1 MRRLFYM
8 KLMTNTQKIL
18 TILSSFEKSNQENSG
33 YLTGKYTIRKVFDSI
48 KGDSVENIL
57 ARLTLIDSMYSTQ
70 MGRRYY
76 GLEELAEVLAKLQ
89 EKQKL
94 SDMFLSFLKD
104 KNVEKFTIDCKGEE
118 KKLFTGN
125 YGIGKDG
132 NDKGHALSLITKYA
146 YFETN
151 YQFPIYDSIV
161 REMYPLLWN
170 YCELPKKEMPKM
182 TNIAGDITAF
192 IEAIDLLKAK
202 LGNPKELTYDSLD
215 RLLWYTGKIL
225 RGNLSLIL
233 TMEEYKKYGVEFNK
247 KDFDLSKYD
256 LAKMKFLKEKPVL
269 KSLFEIA
276 KELLNYKK

>member
-1 MRRLFYM
+1 MRWLFYD
-8 KLMTNTQKIL
+8 KTMTNTQKIL
-18 TILSSFEKSNQENSG
+18 NILSSFERTGEERSG
-33 YLTGKYTIRKVFDSI
+33 YVTGKNTIRKVFDSI
-48 KGDSVENIL
+48 EGNSVENIL

-94 SDMFLSFLKD
+94 SDMFLTFLKD
-104 KNVEKFTIDCKGEE
+104 KDVEKFTVVCNGEE
-118 KKLFTGN
+118 KKLFTEK

-132 NDKGHALSLITKYA
+132 SDKGHALSLITKYA

-161 REMYPLLWN
+161 REMYPLLWS
-170 YCELPKKEMPKM
+170 YCGLPKKEMPKM
-182 TNIAGDITAF
+182 TSMVDNIIAF
-192 IEAIDLLKAK
+192 VEAIDLLKKK

-215 RLLWYTGKIL
+215 RLLWHTGKIL

-233 TMEEYKKYGVEFNK
+233 TMEEYKKYGCEFNEK
-247 KDFDLSKYD
+247 GFDLSKYD
-256 LAKMKFLKEKPVL
+256 LTKMKFLKEKPVL
-269 KSLFEIA
+269 KSLFELA
-276 KELLNYKK
+276 KEL